1 MTLDPGGGP
10 FGDLTVLELGQFVV
24 VPFCATQLAHGG
36 ARVIKVEPVHGDA
49 YRLGNLVAPKESRQ
63 FLTKN
68 RGKESIAL
76 RIGDPETAPI
86 LDALIAAADV
96 VLTNMSPAALAR
108 HGLDYEAVAAKNP
121 RVVYGIVSAFGHA
134 GPEAPLPGMDVVAQ
148 ARSGLMQALGAERDG
163 LPVHSEVQVAD
174 YSSSLLLLAG
184 VTSAL
189 YVRERTGRGQKV
201 EVSLLAGALAVQN
214 NSLHHVYGVDEAWR
228 DPFLHDDLPRLRAA
242 GAAASDIEAVR
253 EAARPDK
260 GIHRSTYRV
269 MRTADGAVAVAG
281 AGQARLR
288 FLEVLGLRAEAAT
301 LDPDALTA
309 RVDEIIAGEPSAVWL
324 ARLRPVD
331 VPVAE
336 VRNVEELIFDEHVAA
351 EGLMVD
357 VEHPVVGRYRTLGA
371 LFGLSDTPLQAD
383 RPSPSFAADT
393 RAVLADL
400 GWSDEAI
407 DDLAARGLIA
417 VADRSVV

>member
-1 MTLDPGGGP
+1 MTLDPGSGP

-63 FLTKN
+63 YLTKN

-76 RIGDPETAPI
+76 RIGDPATQPI
-86 LDALIAAADV
+86 VDGLLAMADV

-108 HGLDYEAVAAKNP
+108 HGLDYESVAAKNP
-121 RVVYGIVSAFGHA
+121 RLVYGIASAFGHR

-148 ARSGLMQALGAERDG
+148 ARSGLMQALGAELDG

-174 YSSSLLLLAG
+174 YSASLLLLAG
-184 VTSAL
+184 VTTAL
-189 YVRERTGRGQKV
+189 YARERSGRGQKV

-228 DPFLHDDLPRLRAA
+228 DPFLRDDLPRLRAE
-242 GAAASDIEAVR
+242 GAPASAIEAVR

-269 MRTADGAVAVAG
+269 MRTADGCIAVAG

-288 FLEVLGLRAEAAT
+288 FLDALGLREPAAT
-301 LDPDALTA
+301 LAPDELTA
-309 RVDEIIAGEPSAVWL
+309 RIDEVVGSEPSAVWL

-371 LFGLSDTPLQAD
+371 LIGLSDTPLQPD
-383 RPSPSFAADT
+383 RPSPSFAAHS
-393 RAVLADL
+393 RAILDELGYTADAV
-400 GWSDEAI
+400 DE
-407 DDLAARGLIA
+407 LVRQGVVA
-417 VADRSVV
+417 VADEAP